1 MGQPNALDRR
11 ASLEPYYGMGA
22 ALGHSL
28 WRRSGVRRKD
38 GLPVTITIVSGAG
51 LERHTETLRRHL
63 KPLLRGDVV
72 DIVSRGD
79 DLFVIWKT
87 LGDHDLRELRGKN
100 LTDEQREQLRRVAH
114 EQLDAWH
121 EQNLTHGPFTLSGIR
136 VNAELTH
143 AWFVT
148 PDLRRVLR
156 GLPPPTPDSDRR
168 LLDIA
173 LLELDIATTTGE
185 DQEAA
190 QQGPSAPE
198 AREAEFET
206 VLNWLEHDEPA
217 VAVVGRDGS
226 GKSAI
231 LSAVADAVRYRGC
244 IAVLVRPAEHP
255 SYRWMTQLLDD
266 LADRVLSRSPLIAR
280 RIFAQSKADLGQKT
294 STIVGMSERWKN
306 LWGLPEA
313 DRREIGLLEAFQEAQ
328 VSAVAALLTA
338 VSKSSRLLIALDGID
353 GVEHEVSR
361 LRTAMGASVRRP
373 QLIVSAEDP
382 AVPGEGRFQ
391 IQTLGALDHSALVRL
406 IRATIKIER
415 AAAEQL
421 ALDLETIPV
430 TTPMRAHAI
439 LHVAG
444 ELDWLP
450 VDATPMQ
457 PERLEQ
463 LALVGGDSDA
473 LIERVSKQDFPFEV
487 LEVLAV
493 TDHPLFPWELERWSG
508 ASTVD
513 TQRFLSWARYSG
525 LTFNERGRL
534 GLRRFFA
541 EAVRGSI
548 ARERENELH
557 QEIADRL
564 LKADDIPAELVAPH
578 LAASYHPEHFDGAK
592 ARALI
597 EAAEQQLE
605 RHAIGRCEPLIK
617 TLRDALDDGALD
629 TAAFEAR
636 ARHAVVRWAVTCRD
650 LILAL
655 KTLRIPA
662 EAPGFLQVRLCRQRV
677 VLHTMDAQFD
687 EALEAGMQA
696 LQQQGIALRVDD
708 DAVKRGV
715 DAVAAQW
722 SRLDDAHPASEV
734 DAAIHE
740 LLGSML
746 PVVYIARRELF
757 PAVVLELVSR
767 SLADG
772 LSPDSLR
779 GLTTLAQ
786 LACTQL
792 DQVEFGI
799 RLGRKALEIALRV
812 PGHRYL
818 PVVFS
823 DLANFVLPW
832 GGFLDETTHLNQLGR
847 EAADAVGETQ
857 YAGYL
862 RMHDALNRF
871 GFGDRLRPL
880 SRRLDDYRAA
890 TRGNRLAHMTVKSVR
905 DAVHRLRGSDSTP
918 RDLDD
923 DVPPIA
929 VCIHHLAHGL
939 SAMMLRDD
947 DALETH
953 CQQASRVIHAVEGW
967 IVPIILDRYLRA
979 NLQYRRGSVDLAEI
993 RGELQDVVGR
1003 VDLAVPLLLHVRAL
1017 EADRAEHGED
1027 ALVLIERSLQA
1038 AIALD
1043 YPSLQ
1048 AIAAEDAAKIAAKL
1062 GSESLSVAFQRR
1074 SARAFYD
1081 WGMIQKAASL
1091 GYGTE
1096 SSSSGSSLDDALSSD
1111 EDTPMTLAARTLSEE
1126 IEYLRGVTGASV
1138 CELALFRDAVLLATA
1153 RSDGAALA
1161 RLQGNDTIDQRDPQW
1176 ASIYR
1181 SANTM
1186 EPQLNDHEHVLPLEL
1201 DEHVVVARL
1210 HEPAASSVV
1219 DHHERHLRMRSSGLW
1234 LQLWSSARVEQ
1245 RQRQMLQRLV
1255 TTLGDRVLFVGSE
1268 GRGFTPAGRAIT
1280 LPSAARAAA
1289 QEAMDR
1295 DRAVVIELTPETD
1308 GFFDAHYRLTA
1319 VASPELSTL
1328 HPDVEPVILLL
1339 QSMGEEVLQGRTR
1352 DATRELRLLRR
1363 LAGGLAHDVANL
1375 MMMFSVYIDDEHGGS
1390 AMSRAATEAMVTG
1403 QRLARRLTAIAS
1415 SKPGQIDAGPL
1426 DLVEHLRRG
1435 SALLSR
1441 ALDRRTR
1448 FVLELPAEP
1457 MMVIA
1462 EPGVVD
1468 RIVLNLLVNAK
1479 QAVGENGGQVW
1490 VRVVPDVGYAF
1501 LEVEDDGIGF
1511 DSAVAERLFQPGIS
1525 GSGSTGLGLSVVQ
1538 DEASSVG
1545 ARVTVESKPGHGA
1558 RFRIAFRRSGANEN
1572 ALTRSNA

>member
-28 WRRSGVRRKD
+28 WRRAGVRRKD
-38 GLPVTITIVSGAG
+38 GLAVTITIVSGAG
-51 LERHTETLRRHL
+51 LERHIETLRRHL
-63 KPLLRGDVV
+63 KPLLGSDVV

-87 LGDHDLRELRGKN
+87 LGDHDLRELRGKH

-114 EQLDAWH
+114 EELDAWH

-136 VNAELTH
+136 VNAELTQ

-173 LLELDIATTTGE
+173 LLELDIATTTAE

-190 QQGPSAPE
+190 QGPSAPE

-217 VAVVGRDGS
+217 VAVIGRDGS
-226 GKSAI
+226 GKSAV
-231 LSAVADAVRYRGC
+231 LSAIADAVRYRGC
-244 IAVLVRPAEHP
+244 IAVLVRPTEHP
-255 SYRWMTQLLDD
+255 SYRWMTHLLDD

-294 STIVGMSERWKN
+294 STIVCMSDRWKN

-328 VSAVAALLTA
+328 VSAVADLLTA

-361 LRTAMGASVRRP
+361 LHTALGASSRKP

-382 AVPGEGRFQ
+382 AVFDEGRFR

-406 IRATIKIER
+406 IRATVKIER
-415 AAAEQL
+415 DAAERL
-421 ALDLETIPV
+421 ARDLETIPV

-450 VDATPMQ
+450 VDATPME

-463 LALVGGDSDA
+463 LALVGGDSGA

-487 LEVLAV
+487 IEVLVV
-493 TDHPLFPWELERWSG
+493 TEHPLFPWELERWSG

-513 TQRFLSWARYSG
+513 TQKFLSWARYSG
-525 LTFNERGRL
+525 LTFNEHGRL

-541 EAVRGSI
+541 EAVRDSMS
-548 ARERENELH
+548 RERKNQLH
-557 QEIADRL
+557 EEIADRL
-564 LKADDIPAELVAPH
+564 LNDDIPVELIAPH
-578 LAASYHPEHFDGAK
+578 LAESYRPEHFDGSK
-592 ARALI
+592 ARVLI
-597 EAAEQQLE
+597 EATEQQLE
-605 RHAIGRCEPLIK
+605 LHAIGRCEPLIE
-617 TLRDALDDGALD
+617 TLRVAISDSALADAAL
-629 TAAFEAR
+629 EAR

-650 LILAL
+650 LTLAL
-655 KTLRIPA
+655 ETLRIPA
-662 EAPGFLQVRLCRQRV
+662 GAPQFLRVRLCRQRV
-677 VLHTMDAQFD
+677 VLHTMDARFD
-687 EALEAGMQA
+687 DALEAGMDA
-696 LQQQGIALRVDD
+696 LQQLRIVLHADD

-715 DAVAAQW
+715 DAVGAHW
-722 SRLDDAHPASEV
+722 NRLDDGNSASEV
-734 DAAIHE
+734 DAAVHE
-740 LLGSML
+740 LLGAML
-746 PVVYIARRELF
+746 PVVYVARRELF
-757 PAVVLELVSR
+757 PAVVLELVAR

-786 LACTQL
+786 LACTEL

-871 GFGDRLRPL
+871 AFGDRLRPL

-890 TRGNRLAHMTVKSVR
+890 TGGNRLAQMTVQSVR
-905 DAVHRLRGSDSTP
+905 DAVHRLRGLESAP
-918 RDLDD
+918 PELD
-923 DVPPIA
+923 VNAPPIA
-929 VCIHHLAHGL
+929 ACIHHLAHGL
-939 SAMMLRDD
+939 SAMMIGDN
-947 DALETH
+947 DALENH

-1048 AIAAEDAAKIAAKL
+1048 AIAAEDASKIAAKL

-1081 WGMIQKAASL
+1081 WGMVQKAASL
-1091 GYGTE
+1091 GYGTQ
-1096 SSSSGSSLDDALSSD
+1096 SSSSGSSLDDALSTD

-1138 CELALFRDAVLLATA
+1138 CELALFRDAALLATA

-1161 RLQGNDTIDQRDPQW
+1161 RIQGNDAIDQRDPQW

-1186 EPQLNDHEHVLPLEL
+1186 EPLLSEHEHVLPLEL

-1210 HEPAASSVV
+1210 YDPAGSSVV

-1234 LQLWSSARVEQ
+1234 LQLWSSARIEQ

-1268 GRGFTPAGRAIT
+1268 GRGFTPAGRAIA
-1280 LPSAARAAA
+1280 LPRVALAAA
-1289 QEAMDR
+1289 EEAMER
-1295 DRAVVIELTPETD
+1295 DRPVVVELTPETE
-1308 GFFDAHYRLTA
+1308 GFFATHYRLTA
-1319 VASPELSTL
+1319 VASPELLTL

-1339 QSMGEEVLQGRTR
+1339 QSMGEEVLEGRTR
-1352 DATRELRLLRR
+1352 DATRELSLLRR

-1390 AMSRAATEAMVTG
+1390 AMSRTATEAMVTG

-1415 SKPGQIDAGPL
+1415 SKPGQVEPTPL

-1448 FVLELPAEP
+1448 FVVELPTEP
-1457 MMVIA
+1457 TMVIA

-1490 VRVVPDVGYAF
+1490 VRVIPDVECAI

-1545 ARVTVESKPGHGA
+1545 ASVTVESKPGHGA